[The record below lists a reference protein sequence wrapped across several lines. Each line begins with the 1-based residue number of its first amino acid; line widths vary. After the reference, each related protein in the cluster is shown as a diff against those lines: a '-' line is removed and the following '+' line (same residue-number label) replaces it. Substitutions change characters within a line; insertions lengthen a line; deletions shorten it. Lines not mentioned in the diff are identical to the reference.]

1 MPIEIRMPRL
11 VDSMTQGT
19 VLVWRKQE
27 GDPVRAGEAIAE
39 IEVDK
44 ATVDLESPGDGTLA
58 KIIVTAGTEKVE
70 VGRVLAVLR
79 EEPQPTILRTGEQAT
94 VSSRV
99 SEKDNGHP
107 VGSEPAAA
115 LPSPIADTSTGTLAT
130 GEVNASPLALSMAR
144 QAGIDLS
151 SVKGS
156 GTEGRVT
163 VDDLSKALG
172 FQPARDMTAFP
183 RPSGHAASTLPL
195 SRTDYVEVPHS
206 RVRQVIAERLGE
218 SKRSIPHFY
227 LESHCRVDALLR
239 VRAEIAVRREVGTKL
254 SINDFAVRAA
264 ALALRTVPE
273 ANASW
278 TDGATRRYNRVDLAV
293 AVATEAG
300 LVAPVVRDAD
310 RKGLIELSAEL
321 RDLAQRAREGG
332 LRLEDL
338 QGGTFTL
345 SNLGMYGV
353 DAIYAIINPPQ
364 AGILGLGAAEP
375 RPVAQDGSVVVAT
388 VMTCTLSADHRVL
401 DGTIGARFLGA
412 FKGFIEQ
419 PMTMVL

>member
-19 VLVWRKQE
+19 VMTWRKRE
-27 GDPVRAGEAIAE
+27 GEPVRAGEAIAE

-44 ATVDLESPGDGTLA
+44 ATVDLESPGTGTLA
-58 KIIVTAGTEKVE
+58 RIIVPAGTEKVE
-70 VGRVLAVLR
+70 VGRVLAVLEDQAQAMAGR
-79 EEPQPTILRTGEQAT
+79 KGEPAT
-94 VSSRV
+94 ASSRA

-107 VGSEPAAA
+107 AGAEPVAAS
-115 LPSPIADTSTGTLAT
+115 PSLLADASPTTLQP
-130 GEVNASPLALSMAR
+130 GEVNASPLVLGMAC

-151 SVKGS
+151 SVQ
-156 GTEGRVT
+156 GTGAGGRVIL
-163 VDDLSKALG
+163 DDLRKVLG
-172 FQPARDMTAFP
+172 LRPGGATADFP
-183 RPSGHAASTLPL
+183 RPSRHASPALP
-195 SRTDYVEVPHS
+195 RGEPDYVELPHS

-227 LESHCRVDALLR
+227 LEAHCRVDALLK
-239 VRAEIAVRREVGTKL
+239 VRTELAARREGGARL

-278 TDGATRRYNRVDLAV
+278 TDGAIRRYNRVDLAC
-293 AVATEAG
+293 AVATAAG

-310 RKGLIELSAEL
+310 RKGLMELAAEL
-321 RDLAQRAREGG
+321 RDLARRAREGG
-332 LRLEDL
+332 LRLEEL
-338 QGGTFTL
+338 QGGTFTV

-353 DAIYAIINPPQ
+353 DAIYPIINPPQ
-364 AGILGLGAAEP
+364 AGILCLWTAGP
-375 RPVAQDGSVVVAT
+375 RPVAQDGSVIVAT
-388 VMTCTLSADHRVL
+388 VLTCTLSADHRVL
-401 DGTIGARFLGA
+401 DGAVGARFLGA
-412 FKGFIEQ
+412 FKGLIEQ